1 MTKKTTKTNSKES
14 ATTKPIV
21 PDWIQTP
28 VQNNMGNYNNLYGT
42 TSPADTYAAPNALQQ
57 RAYGYNGNAGTGYTS
72 QAANTLG
79 QVSRYDAPQI
89 GFGDN
94 PTYSYSSQG
103 GRLVGTPNPTIS
115 LPNAAQA
122 QFTAA
127 QTAANPSLS
136 QAYAP
141 APITAQRVGD
151 LGTRQFAT
159 AARPDLDPTAL
170 DYDVVSA
177 NAGGVSAKQAKDF
190 LADYQPY
197 ANSALV
203 NSTMQSF
210 NDQAGRSRAAFEA
223 QAAGSGAFGGSRS
236 AIAQAELERN
246 LGLSGAQLRAQMEDA
261 ALTRALGAATGD
273 ADRFLSGDI
282 ATANNSTQASIA
294 NAQLGTQ
301 ANRDQA
307 QWLMDRYG
315 IDAGLNTFN
324 AGQANSAYAQM
335 FGENAQNLRQDAASL
350 NDIAKLVYG
359 TQAGMNQFNAGE
371 ANDLSSLIYNTQ
383 SGMNQ
388 FNAGQ
393 ANNTSQFNTG
403 QANNMGQFNA
413 GLMADIF
420 QGNADRD
427 LQAQGLNLNAAN
439 SLGNLGLDINADA
452 RAGASTDLALGA
464 DQERLQMAE
473 QLSPFVYQQ
482 LLNEGLD
489 PALLSL
495 FVGQQ
500 VDGTSSGTSKQSG
513 GLLQSI
519 LSAAAQAGSAAM
531 MASERRVKRDI
542 AKQAEDSDG
551 LGWYSF
557 RYVWDDDS
565 APVRFGTMVD
575 EVERIRPWALG
586 PVVDGV
592 RTVNYGAL

>member
-1 MTKKTTKTNSKES
+1 MGLFSKTTKSWGKES

-28 VQNNMGNYNNLYGT
+28 VQNNMANYNNLFAT

-57 RAYGYNGNAGTGYTS
+57 RAYGYNGNAGSGYTS

-89 GFGDN
+89 GFSAGA
-94 PTYSYSSQG
+94 PQSYAPRTSGGSLSPEQKAQFAPMMAGGAAPQNQSQG
-103 GRLVGTPNPTIS
+103 GSIGSPQSTRMTMTPQANIQ
-115 LPNAAQA
+115 LPSAAQA

-141 APITAQRVGD
+141 TPITAQRVGD

-197 ANSALV
+197 ANGALV
-203 NSTMQSF
+203 NSTMATF

-223 QAAGSGAFGGSRS
+223 QAAGSGAFSGSRS

-359 TQAGMNQFNAGE
+359 TEAGMNQFNAGE

-403 QANNMGQFNA
+403 QTNNMGQFNA

-439 SLGNLGLDINADA
+439 ALGNLGLDINADA

-500 VDGTSSGTSKQSG
+500 VDGTSEGKNKQSG
-513 GLLQSI
+513 GLGGDI
-519 LSAAAQAGSAAM
+519 LGGVFGLGSAWIGG
-531 MASERRVKRDI
+531 K
-542 AKQAEDSDG
+542 
-551 LGWYSF
+551 
-557 RYVWDDDS
+557 
-565 APVRFGTMVD
+565 
-575 EVERIRPWALG
+575 
-586 PVVDGV
+586 
-592 RTVNYGAL
+592 